1 MKVLLEAKELCKNYV
16 SGDVTVEALRSVS
29 FTLFEGELVV
39 ILGPSGSGKST
50 LLNILGGIET
60 LTSGSLTYRGEELS
74 GKNQDELT
82 AFRRKHIGFVFQFYN
97 LMPALTALE
106 NVRLAGELSE
116 DPLDA
121 EALLGEVGLSDR
133 MDHFPG
139 RLSGGQQQRVAI
151 ARALCKNPELL
162 LCDEPTGALDS
173 ASGIQVLEAI
183 SRFQKQYRKTA
194 VIITHNSDIARIGDR
209 VFRFRDGKL
218 AEITVNEAPLSPAD
232 IRW

>member
-1 MKVLLEAKELCKNYV
+1 MKVLLKAKELCKNYV

-173 ASGIQVLEAI
+173 ASGVQVLEAI

>member
-173 ASGIQVLEAI
+173 ASGVQVLEAI
-183 SRFQKQYRKTA
+183 NRFQKQYRKTA

-218 AEITVNEAPLSPAD
+218 AELTVNEAPLSPAD

>member
-173 ASGIQVLEAI
+173 ASGVQVLEAI

>member
-139 RLSGGQQQRVAI
+139 RLAGGQQQRVAI

-173 ASGIQVLEAI
+173 ASGVQVLEAI